1 MTEKDQGDNAPDKK
15 GKNQGLSGYDWVA
28 CPSNQAVS
36 YFSDEK
42 PEEGPK
48 VPLGQLYRFATTQD
62 KIIMCFAFLA
72 AGQDLY
78 R

>member
-1 MTEKDQGDNAPDKK
+1 MLPIKK
-15 GKNQGLSGYDWVA
+15 VKIRALNRGRGYDCVA
-28 CPSNQAVS
+28 CPLNQAVS

-62 KIIMCFAFLA
+62 KAIMCFAFLA
-72 AGQDLY
+72 AG
-78 R
+78 